1 MDDFEQISTSLED
14 ASSQVV
20 FLTTETYQG
29 KYSAVLYET
38 RTDALKKLNTMRK
51 TSRGHIESCKGG
63 FMTESGV
70 KHRVLTPDEALSL
83 DGKVVWYVS
92 HKCFIPESYGR
103 MDWINYFSTKEE
115 AKNYFEERAGIYRD
129 MVKDQSNII
138 VTSDDEQ
145 LLILVD
151 KKPVVY
157 LDYLAAPIGEILNEG
172 TLTLDGLT
180 SIISK

>member
-1 MDDFEQISTSLED
+1 MNDFKQIPTSFED
-14 ASSQVV
+14 ASSQVF

-29 KYSAVLYET
+29 EYSAVLFGK
-38 RTDALKKLNTMRK
+38 RTDALKKLNIMK
-51 TSRGHIESCKGG
+51 NTSRGHTKSCKGG
-63 FMTESGV
+63 FMTESGI

-92 HKCFIPESYGR
+92 HKCFIPGSYGR

-115 AKNYFEERAGIYRD
+115 AMNYFEERARIYRD

-172 TLTLDGLT
+172 ALTLDGLT
-180 SIISK
+180 DLISK